1 MNLATTTQCL
11 IPHDHAHPSPLAPPG
26 TGHKQHEGHL
36 RRLHGEESRIEIHK
50 TPGSSMVSELRD
62 VPASREHTQRFD
74 VAGNPRNLCSFVFVT
89 DVFQPR
95 RAREVAKSRSRE
107 VARLPGCQVAAVL
120 SPASQNERWT
130 GGRTPFLSAG
140 PHRWGR
146 HPGHHL
152 VPAPV
157 KAQRVAR
164 RSALAE
170 FSFDVDTAVAQQQ
183 RQDAVAGAHH
193 AFEVLN
199 ALADKFFF
207 GSQLALAAL

>member
-1 MNLATTTQCL
+1 MIMHTRAPSRRQARVTSNTRVTSAACTARNPGSRSTRPQEARWSASFGMYQHPESTRKDLTSLATRETS
-11 IPHDHAHPSPLAPPG
+11 ARSFSSPTFFNRG
-26 TGHKQHEGHL
+26 
-36 RRLHGEESRIEIHK
+36 
-50 TPGSSMVSELRD
+50 
-62 VPASREHTQRFD
+62 VP
-74 VAGNPRNLCSFVFVT
+74 
-89 DVFQPR
+89 
-95 RAREVAKSRSRE
+95 AKSRSRE
-107 VARLPGCQVAAVL
+107 VAKLPGCQVARSRLCCRPHLKTNDGRVGARPFSV
-120 SPASQNERWT
+120 PDHTA
-130 GGRTPFLSAG
+130 GGGTPVITLCL
-140 PHRWGR
+140 R
-146 HPGHHL
+146 L
-152 VPAPV
+152 C

>member
-1 MNLATTTQCL
+1 MIMHTRAPSRRQARVTSNTRVTSAACTARNPGSRSTRPQETRWSASFGMYQHPESTRKDLTSLATRETS
-11 IPHDHAHPSPLAPPG
+11 APSF
-26 TGHKQHEGHL
+26 
-36 RRLHGEESRIEIHK
+36 
-50 TPGSSMVSELRD
+50 SSPTFFNRG
-62 VPASREHTQRFD
+62 VPA
-74 VAGNPRNLCSFVFVT
+74 
-89 DVFQPR
+89 
-95 RAREVAKSRSRE
+95 KSQSCQ

-130 GGRTPFLSAG
+130 GGRTPFFSAG